1 MIRFKAVRLVAG
13 IALVTLAAAVW
24 GLGLHGC
31 SSNEVNYTPPV
42 GSSDTAIT
50 HFSFA
55 KMVVDGKEFLDVD
68 VAIGPDGKARP
79 WRMQYGHMVDVGDVE
94 SLLTGNPH
102 TLIIGIG
109 VSSQASVTPALSKA
123 MRDKGIAVQIL
134 DTMEAVNLF
143 NRLPKQG
150 LVAVFHTAC

>member
-1 MIRFKAVRLVAG
+1 MIRFKSVQLVIG
-13 IALVTLAAAVW
+13 IARVTLAAAIL

-31 SSNEVNYTPPV
+31 SSNEVNYTPPA

-55 KMVVDGKEFLDVD
+55 KMVVDGKEFRDVD
-68 VAIGPDGKARP
+68 VAIGPDGNARP
-79 WRMQYGHMVDVGDVE
+79 WRMLLGHIVDAGDVE
-94 SLLTGNPH
+94 SLLTGAPH

-123 MRDKGIAVQIL
+123 MRDRGIAVQIL
-134 DTMEAVNLF
+134 DTMDAVNLF

-150 LVAVFHTAC
+150 LVAVFHTGC